1 MRRSLFCFYCVLIS
15 YFLASATDKEGQKV
29 RKSAQ
34 CPDINEVQVQMLDE
48 DILRDPEKRIDLHN
62 GIEIYLECG
71 SSTSAKYDS
80 VKRMTSVTL
89 DWITRPFKSLNNITV
104 SSYEYLVDKR
114 AKRIALQLRRLK
126 DKFEGS
132 IHSYF
137 KPTLDNPITVIEAV
151 LEVIWTAVRPLLRTL
166 QLLCDFIA
174 VVIKQAK
181 VKTAEFLKKYSAV
194 VYCFKNFQVI
204 GAGHVFSVVEQWPLG
219 WQDSIEF
226 IGFSWVITYFMF
238 NLIKF
243 SAMDESKLH
252 RTTRRQ
258 DNIRYP
264 PKKKDSNK
272 ELIL

>member
-1 MRRSLFCFYCVLIS
+1 MRKSLFCFHCVLIS
-15 YFLASATDKEGQKV
+15 CFLAAATDKEGQNV

-34 CPDINEVQVQMLDE
+34 CPDINKVQVQMLND
-48 DILRDPEKRIDLHN
+48 DILRDPEKRIDLHD
-62 GIEIYLECG
+62 GIEIYIECG
-71 SSTSAKYDS
+71 SSTSAKCDLGQ
-80 VKRMTSVTL
+80 RMTSVIL
-89 DWITRPFKSLNNITV
+89 DWITWPFKSLKNITV
-104 SSYEYLVDKR
+104 SSYEYLVHKT
-114 AKRIALQLRRLK
+114 AKRIALELRRLK
-126 DKFEGS
+126 DKFQGS
-132 IHSYF
+132 IYSYL
-137 KPTLDNPITVIEAV
+137 KPKLDNPLTVIEGV
-151 LEVIWTAVRPLLRTL
+151 PELIWTAVRPLLRTL

-174 VVIKQAK
+174 VVFKQAK
-181 VKTAEFLKKYSAV
+181 VKTAEFLKKYPAV
-194 VYCFKNFQVI
+194 VNCFKNVQVI
-204 GAGHVFSVVEQWPLG
+204 GGHVFSVVEQWPLG

-264 PKKKDSNK
+264 PKKKDSKK